1 MQTNFANIDQS
12 GRDGKLTDFPEGAVV
27 ESRGPVVNENRPA
40 AGPRLGEGGRHIGQI
55 AAQLR
60 EAIRSGVYVNGDQ
73 LPAEREL
80 AERFDTA
87 RSTIRKVLF
96 NLESEGLIERRV
108 GSGTFVKFDEMSID
122 AAHDIVSRV
131 SPLELI
137 EARLAVEPHMI
148 RLAVLHATANEIK
161 MLGSILD
168 ELEQCRDDK
177 EAFSRHDSM
186 FHEWLA
192 RSSKNPLLLQ
202 LYQQINA
209 VRGHAQWDAMK
220 NKVLSPEEIA
230 EYNRQHRAIFE
241 AIRRR
246 DIAAAVKQINDHL
259 EKARQDL
266 MGAAAV

>member
-1 MQTNFANIDQS
+1 MDDA
-12 GRDGKLTDFPEGAVV
+12 
-27 ESRGPVVNENRPA
+27 RGSAQEFRPVP
-40 AGPRLGEGGRHIGQI
+40 GPSHGERGRHVGQI
-55 AAQLR
+55 TAQLR
-60 EAIRSGVYVNGDQ
+60 EAIRGGFYVNGDQ

-87 RSTIRKVLF
+87 RSTIRKVLL
-96 NLESEGLIERRV
+96 NLETDGLIERRV
-108 GSGTFVKFDEMSID
+108 GSGTFVKSDDMSMG
-122 AAHDIVSRV
+122 AAYDIVSRV

-148 RLAVLHATANEIK
+148 RLAVLNATANEIR

-168 ELEQCRDDK
+168 DLEQCRNDK

-192 RSSKNPLLLQ
+192 RSSKNPLLLH

-209 VRGHAQWDAMK
+209 VRGHDQWGAMK
-220 NKVLSPEEIA
+220 TKILSPEEID
-230 EYNRQHRAIFE
+230 EYNRQHRALFE
-241 AIRRR
+241 AIERR
-246 DIAAAVKQINDHL
+246 DMISAVKHIHEHL

-266 MGAAAV
+266 MGAASA

>member
-1 MQTNFANIDQS
+1 MDDV
-12 GRDGKLTDFPEGAVV
+12 RGAAQ
-27 ESRGPVVNENRPA
+27 EIPRIPGP
-40 AGPRLGEGGRHIGQI
+40 GHGERGRHVGQI
-55 AAQLR
+55 TARLR
-60 EAIRSGVYVNGDQ
+60 EAIRSGFYVNGDQ

-87 RSTIRKVLF
+87 RSTIRKVLL
-96 NLESEGLIERRV
+96 NLEIDGLIERRV
-108 GSGTFVKFDEMSID
+108 GSGTFVRTDDMTMN

-148 RLAVLHATANEIK
+148 RLAVLNATANEIK
-161 MLGSILD
+161 ILGSILD
-168 ELEQCRDDK
+168 DLEQCRNDK

-192 RSSKNPLLLQ
+192 RSAKNPLLLH

-209 VRGHAQWDAMK
+209 VRGHDQWAAMK
-220 NKVLSPEEIA
+220 NKILLPEEID
-230 EYNRQHRAIFE
+230 EYNRQHRAVFE
-241 AIRRR
+241 AIEHR
-246 DIAAAVKQINDHL
+246 DIASAVRHINEHL

-266 MGAAAV
+266 MGAASA

>member
-1 MQTNFANIDQS
+1 MDST
-12 GRDGKLTDFPEGAVV
+12 GA
-27 ESRGPVVNENRPA
+27 EAKETKPA
-40 AGPRLGEGGRHIGQI
+40 AVSRLGEGGRHVGQI
-55 AAQLR
+55 TAQLR
-60 EAIRSGVYVNGDQ
+60 EAIRSGIYVHGDQ

-80 AERFDTA
+80 ADRFDTA

-108 GSGTFVKFDEMSID
+108 GSGTFVKYDDISIG

-161 MLGSILD
+161 MLEAILND
-168 ELEQCRDDK
+168 LEQCRHDK
-177 EAFSRHDSM
+177 ETFSRHDSM

-192 RSSKNPLLLQ
+192 RSSKNPLMLH

-209 VRGHAQWDAMK
+209 VRGHDQWDAMK
-220 NKVLSPEEIA
+220 HKILSPEEID
-230 EYNRQHRAIFE
+230 EYNRQHRALFE

-246 DIAAAVKQINDHL
+246 DIADAVKQINDHL

>member
-1 MQTNFANIDQS
+1 MDST
-12 GRDGKLTDFPEGAVV
+12 GTDARETRPVAGA
-27 ESRGPVVNENRPA
+27 
-40 AGPRLGEGGRHIGQI
+40 RLGEGGRHVGQI
-55 AAQLR
+55 TARLR
-60 EAIRSGVYVNGDQ
+60 EAIRGGSYVNGDQ

-108 GSGTFVKFDEMSID
+108 GSGTFVKYDDLSID

-137 EARLAVEPHMI
+137 EARLAVEPHMT
-148 RLAVLHATANEIK
+148 RLAVLHATATEIK
-161 MLGSILD
+161 MLESILD
-168 ELEQCRDDK
+168 DLERCRNDK
-177 EAFSRHDSM
+177 DAFSRHDSM
-186 FHEWLA
+186 FHDWLA
-192 RSSKNPLLLQ
+192 RSSRNPLMLH

-209 VRGHAQWDAMK
+209 VRSHDQWDAMK
-220 NKVLSPEEIA
+220 NKILSPEEID
-230 EYNRQHRAIFE
+230 EYNRQHRALFE

-259 EKARQDL
+259 EKARRDL